1 MRKYSINENYVASN
15 GQQVF
20 NIEKPFVN
28 DTISIFVNGILQV
41 LGENKDYLTVQDTGK
56 IIFNKP
62 LTEGDIVSVISTI
75 ASNKIN
81 LEIISSGKADKPN
94 SLYKKYG
101 TVKRFKPNNVYEVQ
115 LCLDKDII
123 KWNFVSHL
131 NPLSEGDIV
140 SVIST
145 VASKKINLEIISPG
159 KADKPNALYKKYG
172 TVKRFKPNNV
182 YEVQLCLDKDII
194 KWNFISHI
202 NPLFVS
208 SKKIWEDIGEFIE
221 GFTER
226 YINSMIYRNSVEVIE
241 LIDELANQ
249 EEAIENVTYEIN
261 EDGDYTTTYRAVKN
275 WVKFKTEIELVMARY
290 YGISYRYG
298 SIRKEIGDISIE
310 KSTKLPYI
318 DNLLDRLKDQFEE
331 ADKVIRGLNIV
342 ASAVKANDNYSYE
355 DWERTTNF

>member
-1 MRKYSINENYVASN
+1 MRKYSVNENYVASN
-15 GQQVF
+15 EQQVF

-28 DTISIFVNGILQV
+28 DTISVFVNGVLQV
-41 LGENKDYLTVQDTGK
+41 LGEDKDYLTVQDTGK
-56 IIFNKP
+56 VIFNK
-62 LTEGDIVSVISTI
+62 
-75 ASNKIN
+75 
-81 LEIISSGKADKPN
+81 
-94 SLYKKYG
+94 
-101 TVKRFKPNNVYEVQ
+101 
-115 LCLDKDII
+115 
-123 KWNFVSHL
+123 
-131 NPLSEGDIV
+131 PLSEGDIV

-145 VASKKINLEIISPG
+145 VASNKINLEIISSG
-159 KADKPNALYKKYG
+159 KAEKPNALYKKYG
-172 TVKRFKPNNV
+172 TVKRLKPNNV
-182 YEVQLCLDKDII
+182 YEVHLCLDKDIV
-194 KWNFISHI
+194 KWNFVSHL

-226 YINSMIYRNSVEVIE
+226 YINSMLYRNSVEVIE

-261 EDGDYTTTYRAVKN
+261 EDGDYITTYRAIKN

-298 SIRKEIGDISIE
+298 SIRKEVGDISIE

-331 ADKVIRGLNIV
+331 ADKVIRGLNTV
-342 ASAVKANDNYSYE
+342 ASAIKGGDNYSYE

>member
-1 MRKYSINENYVASN
+1 MRKYSVNENYVASN
-15 GQQVF
+15 EQQVF

-28 DTISIFVNGILQV
+28 DTISVFVNGVLQV
-41 LGENKDYLTVQDTGK
+41 LGEDKDYLTVQDTGK
-56 IIFNKP
+56 VIFNEP
-62 LTEGDIVSVISTI
+62 LSEGDIVSVISTV

-94 SLYKKYG
+94 ALYKKYG
-101 TVKRFKPNNVYEVQ
+101 TVKRLKPNNIYEVQ

-131 NPLSEGDIV
+131 
-140 SVIST
+140 
-145 VASKKINLEIISPG
+145 
-159 KADKPNALYKKYG
+159 
-172 TVKRFKPNNV
+172 
-182 YEVQLCLDKDII
+182 
-194 KWNFISHI
+194 

-226 YINSMIYRNSVEVIE
+226 YINSMLYRNSVEVIE

-249 EEAIENVTYEIN
+249 EEAVENVTYETN
-261 EDGDYTTTYRAVKN
+261 ENGDYTTTYRAVKN

-298 SIRKEIGDISIE
+298 SVRKEVGDISIE

-331 ADKVIRGLNIV
+331 ADKVIRGLNTV
-342 ASAVKANDNYSYE
+342 ASAIKGGDNYSYE

>member
-1 MRKYSINENYVASN
+1 MRKYSVNENYVASN
-15 GQQVF
+15 EQQVF

-28 DTISIFVNGILQV
+28 DTISVFVNGVLQV
-41 LGENKDYLTVQDTGK
+41 LGEDKDYLTVQDTGK
-56 IIFNKP
+56 VIFNEP
-62 LTEGDIVSVISTI
+62 LSEGDIVSVISTVS
-75 ASNKIN
+75 SNKIN
-81 LEIISSGKADKPN
+81 LEIVSSGKADKPN
-94 SLYKKYG
+94 ALYKKYG
-101 TVKRFKPNNVYEVQ
+101 TVKRLKPNNVYEVQ

-131 NPLSEGDIV
+131 
-140 SVIST
+140 
-145 VASKKINLEIISPG
+145 
-159 KADKPNALYKKYG
+159 
-172 TVKRFKPNNV
+172 
-182 YEVQLCLDKDII
+182 
-194 KWNFISHI
+194 

-226 YINSMIYRNSVEVIE
+226 YINSMLYRNSVEVIE

-249 EEAIENVTYEIN
+249 EEAVENVTYEVN
-261 EDGDYTTTYRAVKN
+261 EDGNYTTAYRAVKN

-298 SIRKEIGDISIE
+298 SIRKEVGDISIE

-331 ADKVIRGLNIV
+331 ADKVIRGLNTV
-342 ASAVKANDNYSYE
+342 ASAIKGGDNYSYE

>member
-1 MRKYSINENYVASN
+1 MRKYSVNENYVASN
-15 GQQVF
+15 EQQVF

-28 DTISIFVNGILQV
+28 DTISVFVNGVLQV
-41 LGENKDYLTVQDTGK
+41 LGEDKDYLTVQDTGK
-56 IIFNKP
+56 VIFNK
-62 LTEGDIVSVISTI
+62 
-75 ASNKIN
+75 
-81 LEIISSGKADKPN
+81 
-94 SLYKKYG
+94 
-101 TVKRFKPNNVYEVQ
+101 
-115 LCLDKDII
+115 
-123 KWNFVSHL
+123 
-131 NPLSEGDIV
+131 PLSEGDIV

-145 VASKKINLEIISPG
+145 VASKKINLEIVSSG

-172 TVKRFKPNNV
+172 TVKRLKPNNV
-182 YEVQLCLDKDII
+182 YEVHLCLDKDII
-194 KWNFISHI
+194 KWNFVSHL

-226 YINSMIYRNSVEVIE
+226 YINSMLYRNSVEVIE

-249 EEAIENVTYEIN
+249 EEAIENVTYETN

-275 WVKFKTEIELVMARY
+275 WVRFKTEIELVMARY

-331 ADKVIRGLNIV
+331 ADKVIRGLNTV
-342 ASAVKANDNYSYE
+342 ASAVKGSDNYSYE

>member
-1 MRKYSINENYVASN
+1 MRKYSVNENYVASN
-15 GQQVF
+15 EQQVF

-28 DTISIFVNGILQV
+28 DTISVFVNGVLQV
-41 LGENKDYLTVQDTGK
+41 LGEDKDYLTIQDTGK
-56 IIFNKP
+56 VIFNKP
-62 LTEGDIVSVISTI
+62 LSEGDIVSVISTV

-94 SLYKKYG
+94 ALYKKYG
-101 TVKRFKPNNVYEVQ
+101 TVKRLKPNNVYEVH

-131 NPLSEGDIV
+131 
-140 SVIST
+140 
-145 VASKKINLEIISPG
+145 
-159 KADKPNALYKKYG
+159 
-172 TVKRFKPNNV
+172 
-182 YEVQLCLDKDII
+182 
-194 KWNFISHI
+194 

-226 YINSMIYRNSVEVIE
+226 YINSMLYRNSVEVIE

-249 EEAIENVTYEIN
+249 EEAVENVTYEIN
-261 EDGDYTTTYRAVKN
+261 EDGDYTTAYRAIKN

-298 SIRKEIGDISIE
+298 SIRKEVGDISIE

-331 ADKVIRGLNIV
+331 ADKVIRGLNTV
-342 ASAVKANDNYSYE
+342 ASAIKGGDNYSYE
-355 DWERTTNF
+355 EWERTTNF

>member
-1 MRKYSINENYVASN
+1 MRKYSVNENYVASN
-15 GQQVF
+15 EQQVF

-28 DTISIFVNGILQV
+28 DTISVFVNGVLQI
-41 LGENKDYLTVQDTGK
+41 LGEDKDYLTVQDTGK
-56 IIFNKP
+56 VIFNKP
-62 LTEGDIVSVISTI
+62 LSEGDIVSVISTV

-94 SLYKKYG
+94 ALYKKYG
-101 TVKRFKPNNVYEVQ
+101 TVKRLKPNNVYEVH

-131 NPLSEGDIV
+131 
-140 SVIST
+140 
-145 VASKKINLEIISPG
+145 
-159 KADKPNALYKKYG
+159 
-172 TVKRFKPNNV
+172 
-182 YEVQLCLDKDII
+182 
-194 KWNFISHI
+194 

-226 YINSMIYRNSVEVIE
+226 YINSMLYRNSVEVIE

-261 EDGDYTTTYRAVKN
+261 EDGDYITTYRAIKN

-298 SIRKEIGDISIE
+298 SIRKEVGDISIE

-331 ADKVIRGLNIV
+331 ADKVIRGLNTV
-342 ASAVKANDNYSYE
+342 ASAIKGGNNYSYE